1 MTPSDQTFQRDVKR
15 TLLRYTFGPV
25 LLLVA
30 LFFALVGASWSY
42 YVVMRSDEVRHLAA
56 EVLDETIAD
65 YSARADLAASQNYD
79 PDILRTNASARAAVF
94 QYLYHEVNIDKRGT
108 QFFLLD
114 RKKQLVLGSEK
125 ALPPALTDVPEGWG
139 VLARFEAHPET
150 VHAEFLRRAADESSS
165 QDLVIGRSLPHGN
178 GYFLFLIPQESLQRS
193 IRSPYLDFV
202 LTDSY
207 GGTPLA
213 TGSSYHPAAGHPQTE
228 KLSADI
234 ASANRQTVSYGK
246 GLYFVTEEALQ
257 EVPWTLY
264 SILPVTDLIGR
275 YRLGALILAS
285 LLLLLLP
292 VLYHSVRQES
302 LARAHAVK
310 EEEQRATA
318 MAEIRR
324 LESQFQPHF
333 LFNTLENIRYMV
345 CLDPQAASRM
355 LLALSGLLRYSIRGT
370 SRLVP
375 LAEDLTYT
383 HHYLEIQTYR
393 FGQRLRYQ
401 EQIANELGHALI
413 PRLLFQPLLENA
425 IHYGESAD
433 GTLTVSLTIRPD
445 GPNRLTVIV
454 KDAGCGMSREQLE
467 EIRTLLQSGDDS
479 SAHTGLCNIARRLRL
494 LYGKKAGMSIESP
507 PAGGF
512 CVTLHLPFQEES
524 EERIHAQNHH
534 C

>member
-345 CLDPQAASRM
+345 CLAPQAASRM

-401 EQIANELGHALI
+401 EQIADELSHALI

-454 KDAGCGMSREQLE
+454 KDAGCGMSGEQLE
-467 EIRTLLQSGDDS
+467 EIRTLLQNGDDS

-494 LYGKKAGMSIESP
+494 LYGKKAGMSIEAP

>member
-1 MTPSDQTFQRDVKR
+1 MTPSGQTFQRDVKR

-42 YVVMRSDEVRHLAA
+42 YVVMRSDEVRHLAV

-65 YSARADLAASQNYD
+65 YSSRTDLAASQNYD

-125 ALPPALTDVPEGWG
+125 ALPPALTNVPEEWG
-139 VLARFEAHPET
+139 VLARFEAHPGT
-150 VHAEFLRRAADESSS
+150 VHVEFLRRAADETSA
-165 QDLVIGRSLPHGN
+165 QDLVIGKSLPHGN

-202 LTDSY
+202 LTDNY

-213 TGSSYHPAAGHPQTE
+213 TSSSYHPAAGHPQTG
-228 KLSADI
+228 KLAEYI
-234 ASANRQTVSYGK
+234 ACANRQTVSYGK
-246 GLYFVTEEALQ
+246 GLYF
-257 EVPWTLY
+257 
-264 SILPVTDLIGR
+264 VTDLIGR

-292 VLYHSVRQES
+292 ILYHSVRQES

-401 EQIANELGHALI
+401 ENVADELGHALI

-445 GPNRLTVIV
+445 GPDRLTVTV
-454 KDAGCGMSREQLE
+454 KDAGCGMSRQQLE
-467 EIRTLLQSGDDS
+467 EIRALLQSEDDS

-494 LYGKKAGMSIESP
+494 LYGKEAGMSIEAP

-512 CVTLHLPFQEES
+512 CITLHLPFQEES